1 MEQEKVL
8 LNAQDVMALLG
19 CTQYRAYLV
28 IRQANAKLKAA
39 GKLTIRGRIN
49 RRYLQKLLDVE
60 DL

>member
-8 LNAQDVMALLG
+8 LNAQEVMALVG
-19 CTQYRAYLV
+19 CSKTTAYRIIAA
-28 IRQANAKLKAA
+28 ANKTLKAA
-39 GKLTIRGRIN
+39 GKLTIRGRLN

>member
-8 LNAQDVMALLG
+8 LNAQDVQKLLD
-19 CTQYRAYLV
+19 CSEYMSYKI
-28 IRQANAKLKAA
+28 IRDTNAKLKAA